1 MSNPLDN
8 LCGPGK
14 QLQIEAPDAT
24 ELAGLLRSGTARLA
38 TSQAVADALGK

>member
-14 QLQIEAPDAT
+14 QLQKEAPDAN
-24 ELAGLLRSGTARLA
+24 ELAGFPPKQRT
-38 TSQAVADALGK
+38 TC